1 MEKRQM
7 TEELKYLIEFTKIYR
22 SETDKYIREAKCL
35 DCQIRKILVPMTKEE
50 KIVGR
55 VRHTVVGF
63 SPQYGGLYTYFF
75 HNVQVEKMMEQA
87 GSCLTGEEREA
98 VWECWRFWQEEKTV
112 QKLQRRFTEKHGE
125 LEVDYKPYGPNIGM
139 DDVRAL
145 PGEKTEVIKS
155 LGVGSYPTARIA
167 LTIPDDDKLVR
178 MGIPGLRDE
187 VKRKQKENGESSF
200 YTALLMMLDTVCLAA
215 DTYRQQAERLA
226 DAEPEYREALLKTAH
241 TLKHIQIQAP
251 ENFQEGL
258 QLYWLYSVIS
268 DQMNTGRMDVFLGD
282 LYVHDLEAGILDEE
296 GAIALLTSL
305 YQQYLF
311 INKVHDTRVIIGG
324 KGRRNEANADRLA
337 LAVLET
343 SRRVK
348 DVVPQLTLR
357 YYRGMNEEVLN
368 KALLVVGEG
377 CSFPLLYGDD
387 TNIPAVMKLY
397 GISEVEA
404 EQYIPAGC
412 GEYVIEATSTGTPN
426 CGFNLQ
432 KAVEL
437 VLHNG
442 DDAYMKCQAG
452 PRTGEPEELG
462 TFDQFWE
469 AYRKQVEPEMLR
481 EAWGEAECY
490 YTAAENAG
498 YLQLSLLM
506 NDCLER
512 GRAMLSG
519 GVRYMNGAPEIVG
532 MVTAADSMTAIK
544 KYVYDEKR
552 FTLRQ
557 VKDMLDCNF
566 EGFEKERRLFLNAP
580 KYGNND
586 PEADAMVLKVYDHVA
601 RSAIECTETVG
612 LDHYTIV
619 SVNNSAS
626 ADWGEYTMASAC
638 GRKDGDPLANA
649 NGASI
654 GADKS
659 GITALLHS
667 MSKYDHS
674 LHSGV
679 INNVRISKELFQNS
693 YEKVKA
699 LVCTFLENNG
709 TQLNLMVIGRD
720 DLENAVKHPEE
731 YQNLIVR
738 IGGFSARFVTLNPV
752 IQNEIIKR
760 TTFES

>member
-1 MEKRQM
+1 M
-7 TEELKYLIEFTKIYR
+7 
-22 SETDKYIREAKCL
+22 
-35 DCQIRKILVPMTKEE
+35 
-50 KIVGR
+50 
-55 VRHTVVGF
+55 GF

-87 GSCLTGEEREA
+87 ESCLTGEEREA

-324 KGRRNEANADRLA
+324 KGRRNEANA
-337 LAVLET
+337 VLET

-397 GISEVEA
+397 GISEEEA

-586 PEADAMVLKVYDHVA
+586 DRVDQLAADLVHIFMSYIKGNHTYRGGIPTTSILTITSNVVYGKNTGSTPDGRKGGQPFAPGANPMHHRDSHGAIASLASVA
-601 RSAIECTETVG
+601 KLPFRDAQDGISNTFSIIPGALGKDDQIFMGDLEVELSSCPSCDMGGNLFEG
-612 LDHYTIV
+612 LDSESDI
-619 SVNNSAS
+619 
-626 ADWGEYTMASAC
+626 
-638 GRKDGDPLANA
+638 
-649 NGASI
+649 
-654 GADKS
+654 
-659 GITALLHS
+659 
-667 MSKYDHS
+667 
-674 LHSGV
+674 
-679 INNVRISKELFQNS
+679 
-693 YEKVKA
+693 
-699 LVCTFLENNG
+699 
-709 TQLNLMVIGRD
+709 
-720 DLENAVKHPEE
+720 EE
-731 YQNLIVR
+731 
-738 IGGFSARFVTLNPV
+738 S
-752 IQNEIIKR
+752 
-760 TTFES
+760 